1 MLLVLENSGLLLF
14 EFIIQI
20 QVNQVLLNDGPIS
33 MYFLVLLLQF
43 GQPLIHNVFLYQE
56 AALQVPGN
64 TICMV
69 RSCRLFLPFL
79 HQGPINPTRIQVPME
94 T

>member
-1 MLLVLENSGLLLF
+1 MLLVLEDAGLLLF
-14 EFIIQI
+14 IFIIQV

-33 MYFLVLLLQF
+33 MYFLVLLFQSD
-43 GQPLIHNVFLYQE
+43 QPLIQKVFLYQE
-56 AALQVPGN
+56 PAVQVPGS

-69 RSCRLFLPFL
+69 KSCNLLFPFL
-79 HQGPINPTRIQVPME
+79 HPGPINTTRIQVPMK